1 MQPLR
6 FVQRHRRNP
15 FIMSSISRVLGS
27 AIALAF
33 LSLTSQ
39 ASAPP
44 LPDSGARNLREFIE
58 RFTVDR
64 ESVAHVYDDPLS
76 PAREE
81 RFRRFYQD
89 WQKQLEKLD
98 FASLDEDGRI
108 DYLLLQNHLRH
119 ALRQLDLRK
128 RQREEMR
135 PLIPFED
142 VIFSFEDPRRRMEP
156 PQPPKVA
163 AALQRMTKQISEL
176 RAAIEAGSPAATAG
190 TSGTTDPASPSIP
203 PPRASQTGA
212 RQAVSAIAQLRS
224 ALKNWFSNYNGYDPE
239 FTWWVAEPYKE

>member
-1 MQPLR
+1 M
-6 FVQRHRRNP
+6 
-15 FIMSSISRVLGS
+15 ISILRVLIS
-27 AIALAF
+27 ALVVSS

-39 ASAPP
+39 AFAIP
-44 LPDSGARNLREFIE
+44 LPDSATHNLREFIE

-64 ESVAHVYDDPLS
+64 ESIAHVYDDPLS

-81 RFRRFYQD
+81 RFRRFYQY

-128 RQREEMR
+128 KQQEEMR

-156 PQPPKVA
+156 PQPAKAA

-176 RAAIEAGSPAATAG
+176 RAAIEAGSATGTAG
-190 TSGTTDPASPSIP
+190 ASGTTDPASPSIQP
-203 PPRASQTGA
+203 
-212 RQAVSAIAQLRS
+212 L
-224 ALKNWFSNYNGYDPE
+224 
-239 FTWWVAEPYKE
+239 

>member
-1 MQPLR
+1 M
-6 FVQRHRRNP
+6 
-15 FIMSSISRVLGS
+15 ISILRVLIS
-27 AIALAF
+27 ALVVSS

-39 ASAPP
+39 AFAIP
-44 LPDSGARNLREFIE
+44 LPDSATHNLREFIE

-64 ESVAHVYDDPLS
+64 ESIAHVYDDPLS

-128 RQREEMR
+128 KQQEEMR

-142 VIFSFEDPRRRMEP
+142 VIFSFEDARRRMEP
-156 PQPPKVA
+156 PQPAKA
-163 AALQRMTKQISEL
+163 AA
-176 RAAIEAGSPAATAG
+176 
-190 TSGTTDPASPSIP
+190 
-203 PPRASQTGA
+203 A
-212 RQAVSAIAQLRS
+212 RQ
-224 ALKNWFSNYNGYDPE
+224 
-239 FTWWVAEPYKE
+239 

>member
-1 MQPLR
+1 M
-6 FVQRHRRNP
+6 N
-15 FIMSSISRVLGS
+15 SILRVLIS
-27 AIALAF
+27 ALVAAF

-39 ASAPP
+39 VSALP
-44 LPDSGARNLREFIE
+44 LPDSAAHNLREFIE

-64 ESVAHVYDDPLS
+64 ESIAHVYDDPLS

-128 RQREEMR
+128 KQQEEIR
-135 PLIPFED
+135 YIDFG
-142 VIFSFEDPRRRMEP
+142 V
-156 PQPPKVA
+156 
-163 AALQRMTKQISEL
+163 
-176 RAAIEAGSPAATAG
+176 
-190 TSGTTDPASPSIP
+190 
-203 PPRASQTGA
+203 
-212 RQAVSAIAQLRS
+212 
-224 ALKNWFSNYNGYDPE
+224 
-239 FTWWVAEPYKE
+239 